1 MTMSSGYSSHASKC
15 SVHFGQCVAYFQSP
29 DDAAFFA
36 MRCSTQRQ
44 SEAKN
49 VSENHFA
56 LQVSDMAHEFL
67 TEINA
72 KFQLFGQARTNL
84 GTALRV
90 ADVRA
95 ALGESVELEATHIA
109 RGADAFR
116 HLSSSDMN

>member
-1 MTMSSGYSSHASKC
+1 
-15 SVHFGQCVAYFQSP
+15 
-29 DDAAFFA
+29 
-36 MRCSTQRQ
+36 MRCSTQRK

-49 VSENHFA
+49 ISENHFA

-72 KFQLFGQARTNL
+72 KFQLFGQARKNL

-95 ALGESVELEATHIA
+95 ALGEAVELEAKHIA
-109 RGADAFR
+109 SGAEAFR
-116 HLSSSDMN
+116 HLSSSDMNKSLE